1 MSVRRTVVYNVSNI
15 PSATHHHR
23 NHHYKSWQPAKTSIV
38 STPHFFPL
46 QICRL
51 SDEDILLWFNSQW
64 FIQEMQGTASDEDA
78 LLQLYMSSC
87 TQWPTQENSYFGFF
101 SYMLSNGLKLVVF
114 MFFPWCYDRNLS
126 SLKFAHLYI
135 TTSMPYRDFM
145 WFQESFSVQL
155 HTNSIS
161 SKAFLLNIHLAPTRK
176 AIKTQR
182 KLELSHI
189 YVFTASSLEFTKIT
203 GCLKKNE
210 LWKYMYRY
218 TYSEFLQEQTSM
230 MVIISVPAETESSHL
245 TLEAAKLRWCHITV
259 KWDSIASHTKT
270 TLNTFRHGKG
280 QKKQR

>member
-1 MSVRRTVVYNVSNI
+1 MIVI
-15 PSATHHHR
+15 F
-23 NHHYKSWQPAKTSIV
+23 PALSLLICTSPPACPIEILCGFRKASLFSFTQIV
-38 STPHFFPL
+38 FHPRPFF
-46 QICRL
+46 
-51 SDEDILLWFNSQW
+51 
-64 FIQEMQGTASDEDA
+64 
-78 LLQLYMSSC
+78 Y
-87 TQWPTQENSYFGFF
+87 
-101 SYMLSNGLKLVVF
+101 
-114 MFFPWCYDRNLS
+114 
-126 SLKFAHLYI
+126 
-135 TTSMPYRDFM
+135 
-145 WFQESFSVQL
+145 
-155 HTNSIS
+155 
-161 SKAFLLNIHLAPTRK
+161 NIHLAPTRK

-203 GCLKKNE
+203 GCLKKNK